1 MTSMKAPI
9 QDALGT
15 LSTCSPPTAPLKYLP
30 NYTVANNNVR
40 AALENPPFE
49 HRSTRVAVEA
59 LDAKVADLV
68 ATTFNFVGEG
78 NLGTVDRQAGW
89 YHESKTGGCG
99 CPDPFTVG
107 DLQGTQTVTT
117 LTTSIGEVKS
127 ALEQLRNEIQ
137 NSGGV
142 GGTWYERISNKYVDN
157 LAAAEEATEA
167 LSEPLQAMI
176 TSTNTMAQQ
185 VFGDLRGV
193 IREIREDLD
202 FKLKD
207 VNGNDVRNPDGN
219 PDGIAASWLSG
230 EDSTNTVTDPSVG
243 TPGGM
248 RAATDARPVLT
259 AAMNEADDSVAAYS
273 TALSAWVSAM
283 QKLSFKTLEDNSGT
297 TKYGDPNPDDPN
309 PEDPAG
315 PEPLD
320 PGIPP
325 GLQDPGLQDPNQSR
339 VDDLQRQIDELI
351 NAKEDDQLGN
361 PFGDLGGL
369 GGGDPLGGL
378 GGLGGGNPL
387 GGLGGL
393 GGGESPFGGASTA
406 TDPFAEELFSEP
418 EGDEDEDE
426 DTDED
431 EEEKDAEEEEEAEEE
446 VDPKSLEDPF
456 APVAEP
462 LPGEPLPGEPLPGE
476 PLIPGTEAVVA
487 NPPIDPAAGR
497 TVDVGGGRSV
507 EFPNARIADTVRN
520 MVDAEPQN
528 PKSVYM
534 AASEAGVNLPPMGQD
549 IGSQVPPS
557 LLREGDVVSSTGG
570 NMGVYLGNGDV
581 LMESGETKPLG
592 EVSTF
597 DGPNQG
603 YFRLDTGELSGAG
616 ASESLSSP
624 AQTVG
629 AIEPEQTPIVENQ
642 GGTPG
647 MPTDEDITVGDT
659 SSGAALAQESGVT
672 GLDPGAAFSS

>member
-1 MTSMKAPI
+1 MTVF
-9 QDALGT
+9 DALT
-15 LSTCSPPTAPLKYLP
+15 KISICSPPSGGMTYLP
-30 NYTVANNNVR
+30 DYTDVTEADRAKLESPFGIKVPVKEVDDAVAKLVKESFR
-40 AALENPPFE
+40 FE
-49 HRSTRVAVEA
+49 GT
-59 LDAKVADLV
+59 KVQQAQ
-68 ATTFNFVGEG
+68 
-78 NLGTVDRQAGW
+78 QAGW
-89 YHESKTGGCG
+89 YHDSDVNDCG
-99 CPDPFTVG
+99 CPAPFRLGV
-107 DLQGTQTVTT
+107 LNNNPTVTQLGST
-117 LTTSIGEVKS
+117 IGGIKTS
-127 ALEQLRNEIQ
+127 LENLRNEIQ
-137 NSGGV
+137 SSSGI
-142 GGTWYERISNKYVDN
+142 GGTWYERITDKYVDN
-157 LAAAEEATEA
+157 LSASEAATEA
-167 LSEPLQAMI
+167 LSEPFQTML
-176 TSTNTMAQQ
+176 TSTDDMAAS
-185 VFGDLRGV
+185 VFNKLRGV
-193 IREIREDLD
+193 IKEIREDLD
-202 FKLKD
+202 FALYGNTPDANQDRD
-207 VNGNDVRNPDGN
+207 VAKYLEGEGRIPDSSIGTA
-219 PDGIAASWLSG
+219 GGASSARVA
-230 EDSTNTVTDPSVG
+230 VTALQ
-243 TPGGM
+243 TE
-248 RAATDARPVLT
+248 
-259 AAMNEADDSVAAYS
+259 MNASDDSVAAYS

-283 QKLSFKTLEDNSGT
+283 QKLSFKTLEDKSGT
-297 TKYGDPNPDDPN
+297 TKYGDPNPGDPN
-309 PEDPAG
+309 PEDPAQ

-320 PGIPP
+320 PGIQP
-325 GLQDPGLQDPNQSR
+325 GLQDPGLQDTLPEPQSR

-361 PFGDLGGL
+361 PLGNLGGL
-369 GGGDPLGGL
+369 GGGSPLDGL
-378 GGLGGGNPL
+378 GGMGGGNPL

-406 TDPFAEELFSEP
+406 TNPFAEELFSEP

-431 EEEKDAEEEEEAEEE
+431 EEEKDAEEEAEEE
-446 VDPKSLEDPF
+446 EIDPKSLEDPF
-456 APVAEP
+456 APVEDPRLGGEP
-462 LPGEPLPGEPLPGE
+462 IPGEPLPGEPLVPG
-476 PLIPGTEAVVA
+476 PEAAAVA
-487 NPPIDPAAGR
+487 NPLVDPAAGR

-581 LMESGETKPLG
+581 LMESGEIKPLG
-592 EVSTF
+592 EVSAF

-624 AQTVG
+624 AQMVG
-629 AIEPEQTPIVENQ
+629 EIEPEQTPIVENQ

>member
-1 MTSMKAPI
+1 MTSMKEQI
-9 QDALGT
+9 QEALGR
-15 LSTCSPPTAPLKYLP
+15 LSRCAPPTDPLTYLP
-30 NYTVANNNVR
+30 NYSDVTEEVRVELESPFGTQVLIKPIDDAVAGLVDKSFR
-40 AALENPPFE
+40 FE
-49 HRSTRVAVEA
+49 
-59 LDAKVADLV
+59 
-68 ATTFNFVGEG
+68 
-78 NLGTVDRQAGW
+78 GTSAQKAQQAGW
-89 YHESKTGGCG
+89 FHDSDGDGCD
-99 CPDPFTVG
+99 CPDPFKPGILGDTDTVKK
-107 DLQGTQTVTT
+107 LTVAVSSTK
-117 LTTSIGEVKS
+117 TS
-127 ALEQLRNEIQ
+127 LEKLRTEIQ
-137 NSGGV
+137 NSSGIGS
-142 GGTWYERISNKYVDN
+142 TWFERITNKYVDK
-157 LAAAEEATEA
+157 LTAAEKATGD
-167 LSEPLQAMI
+167 LSGPLQTML
-176 TSTNTMAQQ
+176 TSTNAMADS
-185 VFGDLRGV
+185 VFKKLREV
-193 IREIREDLD
+193 IKEIREDLD
-202 FKLKD
+202 YSVKAPNGEY
-207 VNGNDVRNPDGN
+207 VNNLDSAVAD
-219 PDGIAASWLSG
+219 WLSG
-230 EDSTNTVTDPSVG
+230 GDYRGDDRSVG
-243 TPGGM
+243 TFGGM
-248 RAATDARPVLT
+248 RAATDAIPVL
-259 AAMNEADDSVAAYS
+259 AATMNAADDSVAAYS
-273 TALSAWVSAM
+273 TALSAWKKAM
-283 QKLSFKTLEDNSGT
+283 DAISNDIYPGGPQGQGDQKPSEKDDNKPSEKDDNGGGGGT
-297 TKYGDPNPDDPN
+297 TQQTPEQIAAQERIAALEKRLDELVNTP
-309 PEDPAG
+309 PEDQP
-315 PEPLD
+315 
-320 PGIPP
+320 
-325 GLQDPGLQDPNQSR
+325 
-339 VDDLQRQIDELI
+339 
-351 NAKEDDQLGN
+351 GN

-369 GGGDPLGGL
+369 GGGNPLGGL

-393 GGGESPFGGASTA
+393 GGGESPFGGASAA
-406 TDPFAEELFSEP
+406 TDPFAEELFSDP
-418 EGDEDEDE
+418 EGNEDEDE

-431 EEEKDAEEEEEAEEE
+431 EEEKDAEEEEEEEEE

-462 LPGEPLPGEPLPGE
+462 KLGGEPIPGEPLPGE

-629 AIEPEQTPIVENQ
+629 DIEPEQTPVVENQ